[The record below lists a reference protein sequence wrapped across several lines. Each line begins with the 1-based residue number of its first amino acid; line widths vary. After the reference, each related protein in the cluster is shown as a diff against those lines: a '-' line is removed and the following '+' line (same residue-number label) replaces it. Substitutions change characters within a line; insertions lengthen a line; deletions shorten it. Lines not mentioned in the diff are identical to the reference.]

1 MNEQP
6 ELPLDTP
13 SGNIVSG
20 VQTMINAARQS
31 GMKDSENA
39 VLSLLESLWPQ
50 KTQITQLEIAVSEK
64 WLGCHKYEIG
74 VVQCTLE
81 STVRQ
86 IRQIIRNLRIHHKV
100 PILSDSYGYFLPS
113 TIDEAHEY
121 IERTEREARSRAAS
135 SIETYRVMKQSLGI
149 SSNFFE
155 KLDENPNPNN
165 HDHEHPT
172 N

>member
-1 MNEQP
+1 MIEQP
-6 ELPLDTP
+6 ELPFGKP
-13 SGNIVSG
+13 NSNIVSG
-20 VQTMINAARQS
+20 VQAMIDAARQS

-39 VLSLLESLWPQ
+39 VLALLESLWPK
-50 KTQITQLEIAVSEK
+50 KTQITQLEIARSEK
-64 WLGCHKYEIG
+64 WMGCHEREID

-86 IRQIIRNLRIHHKV
+86 IRQIIRNLRINHMV

-135 SIETYRVMKQSLGI
+135 SIETYRIMKKSLGI

-155 KLDENPNPNN
+155 KLE
-165 HDHEHPT
+165 EES
-172 N
+172 

>member
-6 ELPLDTP
+6 ELPLDKP
-13 SGNIVSG
+13 SNNIVSG

-50 KTQITQLEIAVSEK
+50 KTQITQLEIASSEK

-86 IRQIIRNLRIHHKV
+86 IRQIVRNLRVNHMV

-135 SIETYRVMKQSLGI
+135 SIETYRVMKKSLGI

-155 KLDENPNPNN
+155 KLDENPNPNPNN
-165 HDHEHPT
+165 HDHPA

>member
-1 MNEQP
+1 MIEQP
-6 ELPLDTP
+6 ELPFGKP
-13 SGNIVSG
+13 NSNIVSG
-20 VQTMINAARQS
+20 VQAMIDAARQS
-31 GMKDSENA
+31 GMKDLENA
-39 VLSLLESLWPQ
+39 VLSLLESLWPK
-50 KTQITQLEIAVSEK
+50 KTQITQLEIARSEK
-64 WLGCHKYEIG
+64 WLGCHEREIG

-86 IRQIIRNLRIHHKV
+86 IRQIIRNLRINHMV

-135 SIETYRVMKQSLGI
+135 SIETYRIMKKSLGI

-155 KLDENPNPNN
+155 KLE
-165 HDHEHPT
+165 EES
-172 N
+172 

>member
-1 MNEQP
+1 MIEQP
-6 ELPLDTP
+6 ELPFGKP
-13 SGNIVSG
+13 NSNIVSG
-20 VQTMINAARQS
+20 VQAMIDAARQS

-39 VLSLLESLWPQ
+39 VLALLESLWPK
-50 KTQITQLEIAVSEK
+50 KTQITQLEIARSEK
-64 WLGCHKYEIG
+64 WMGCHEREIDA
-74 VVQCTLE
+74 VQCTLE

-86 IRQIIRNLRIHHKV
+86 IRQIIRNLRINHMV

-135 SIETYRVMKQSLGI
+135 SIETYRIMKKSLGI

-155 KLDENPNPNN
+155 KLE
-165 HDHEHPT
+165 EES
-172 N
+172 

>member
-6 ELPLDTP
+6 ELPLDKP

-64 WLGCHKYEIG
+64 WVGCHRYEIG
-74 VVQCTLE
+74 VVQCTLD

-86 IRQIIRNLRIHHKV
+86 IRQIIRNFRIHHKV

-135 SIETYRVMKQSLGI
+135 SIETYRVMKKSLGI
-149 SSNFFE
+149 SSNLFE
-155 KLDENPNPNN
+155 KLDENPNPNPNN
-165 HDHEHPT
+165 HDHPA

>member
-20 VQTMINAARQS
+20 VQAMIVAARQ
-31 GMKDSENA
+31 GGLKDSENA
-39 VLSLLESLWPQ
+39 ILCLLESLWPKQ
-50 KTQITQLEIAVSEK
+50 TQITQLEIARSEK
-64 WLGCHKYEIG
+64 WLGCHEREIG

-86 IRQIIRNLRIHHKV
+86 IRQIVRNLRINHMV

-135 SIETYRVMKQSLGI
+135 SIETYRVMKKSLGI

-155 KLDENPNPNN
+155 KLDENPNPNPNN
-165 HDHEHPT
+165 HDHPA